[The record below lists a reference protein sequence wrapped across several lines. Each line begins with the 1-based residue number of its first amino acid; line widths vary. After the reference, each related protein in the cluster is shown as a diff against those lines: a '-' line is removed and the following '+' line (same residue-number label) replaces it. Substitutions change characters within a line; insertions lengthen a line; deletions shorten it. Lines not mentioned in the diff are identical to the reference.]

1 VKATIQ
7 SMWPRLRQR
16 QYTPAMLRIGLG
28 CALLS
33 AVGLV
38 ELGTTSGADSSFV
51 SGNAQAQAQ
60 AMSLAPTTG
69 GLSYAITLATSISD
83 YQDVE
88 AQSLSQTLDL
98 GTIGTALESDGCNN
112 SPPTLPQSDV
122 PPPEQAESTNGNQD
136 LTDSITPQSTDTGL
150 GVGNET
156 AIATTQPSS
165 DSTTTTATASVPG
178 NVIDVGDMTTSAH
191 ASVDNGNTRTAWAT
205 ADIGQL
211 SLANGL
217 VVLGGL
223 HWDAEEQSGGATQ
236 TTGTFSI
243 GSLTVAGVPVDLSAA
258 DVSPQSELDVINTAL
273 SPIGFNIVWPV
284 QSTLPDGTVVISPLQ
299 VGIDDNALGQELIGA
314 NLGSVQAE
322 REAVVNALL
331 NADCNLA
338 TEVTVGD
345 IGTGVAAGGG
355 NMNILLG
362 GATALTN
369 DQAGSS
375 PFGPAGAP
383 SASVPSLGASG
394 NSGSGVTA
402 AGLTAGNSGAGFTPS
417 DSSLST
423 SLPGGST
430 SSGST
435 PSSSTAPSA
444 QALGP
449 LHKTADC
456 FSLGPS
462 GGGCYTGNVAVPI
475 GLGVIALL
483 SGLFTW
489 DYVRQRR
496 RGPLHA
502 VTEVTQ

>member
-1 VKATIQ
+1 MVARI
-7 SMWPRLRQR
+7 RRR
-16 QYTPAMLRIGLG
+16 RYTPAMLRIGLG

-51 SGNAQAQAQ
+51 AGNAQAQSQ
-60 AMSLAPTTG
+60 AISLAPTTG

-88 AQSLSQTLDL
+88 AQSLSQTIDL
-98 GTIGTALESDGCNN
+98 GAIGTSLEAEGCNN

-136 LTDSITPQSTDTGL
+136 LTDSITPQSIGHRARRGQRDGHRHHAA
-150 GVGNET
+150 GVGIDDHRGRRR
-156 AIATTQPSS
+156 APGQPDHHRHDDDERARLGRQWRHPDRLGHGRRRSALAGQRS
-165 DSTTTTATASVPG
+165 GRPG
-178 NVIDVGDMTTSAH
+178 RPALGRRGAVRRGDPDDRDLLHRLADRGRSA
-191 ASVDNGNTRTAWAT
+191 GRP
-205 ADIGQL
+205 
-211 SLANGL
+211 
-217 VVLGGL
+217 LG
-223 HWDAEEQSGGATQ
+223 
-236 TTGTFSI
+236 
-243 GSLTVAGVPVDLSAA
+243 A

-273 SPIGFNIVWPV
+273 SPLGFNIVWPV
-284 QSTLPDGTVVISPLQ
+284 QSTLPDGTVEISPMQ
-299 VGIDDNALGQELIGA
+299 IGIDNNALGQELIGA

-322 REAVVNALL
+322 REAVVNAIL

-338 TEVTVGD
+338 SEITVGD

-375 PFGPAGAP
+375 PFGPSGAP
-383 SASVPSLGASG
+383 SASVPALGSTG
-394 NSGSGVTA
+394 NSGSGGVGRA
-402 AGLTAGNSGAGFTPS
+402 EHGQL
-417 DSSLST
+417 
-423 SLPGGST
+423 GGRLRALERVAHRVSARRIGVARSAP
-430 SSGST
+430 SSGSPPT
-435 PSSSTAPSA
+435 K

-449 LHKTADC
+449 VQKTADC
-456 FSLGPS
+456 FSLGPA

-475 GLGVIALL
+475 GLGVIAML
-483 SGLFTW
+483 SALFTW

>member
-1 VKATIQ
+1 VK
-7 SMWPRLRQR
+7 SMRSVWAHIRRR
-16 QYTPAMLRIGLG
+16 HSTPAMLRVALG
-28 CALLS
+28 CALLA

-51 SGNAQAQAQ
+51 PGNAQAQSQ
-60 AMSLAPTTG
+60 AIQLAPTTG

-88 AQSLSQTLDL
+88 AQSLSQTIDL
-98 GTIGTALESDGCNN
+98 GAIGTSLEAEGCNN

-122 PPPEQAESTNGNQD
+122 PPPEQAESTNGDQD
-136 LTDSITPQSTDTGL
+136 LTTTITPQTTDTGL
-150 GVGNET
+150 GVGNEM
-156 AIATTQPSS
+156 AIATTQPAAG
-165 DSTTTTATASVPG
+165 STTTAASAATPG
-178 NVIDVGDMTTSAH
+178 DLITLGNMTTSSH
-191 ASVDNGNTRTAWAT
+191 ASVDNGATRTAWAT

-223 HWDAEEQSGGATQ
+223 HWDAEEQSGGASQ

-243 GSLTVAGVPVDLSAA
+243 GSLSVAGVPVDLSAA

-273 SPIGFNIVWPV
+273 TPIGFNIVWPV
-284 QSTLPDGTVVISPLQ
+284 QSTLPDGTVEISPLQ
-299 VGIDDNALGQELIGA
+299 IGIDNNALGQELIGA

-322 REAVVNALL
+322 REAVVNAIL

-338 TEVTVGD
+338 SEITVGD

-383 SASVPSLGASG
+383 SAAVPPLGSTG
-394 NSGSGVTA
+394 NSGSGVS
-402 AGLTAGNSGAGFTPS
+402 AGLTTGNSGAGFTPS
-417 DSSLST
+417 SSSLTASG
-423 SLPGGST
+423 PAA
-430 SSGST
+430 SSSAA
-435 PSSSTAPSA
+435 PSSAPSPTK

-449 LHKTADC
+449 VQKTADC
-456 FSLGPS
+456 FSLGPA

-496 RGPLHA
+496 RGPLHPLP
-502 VTEVTQ
+502 EVTP

>member
-1 VKATIQ
+1 MGTRG
-7 SMWPRLRQR
+7 SWWPSIRRR
-16 QYTPAMLRIGLG
+16 RYTPAMLRIGLG

-51 SGNAQAQAQ
+51 AGNAQAQSQ
-60 AMSLAPTTG
+60 AISLAPTTG
-69 GLSYAITLATSISD
+69 GLSYAITLATSIAN

-88 AQSLSQTLDL
+88 AQSLSQTIDL
-98 GTIGTALESDGCNN
+98 GTIGTALEAEGCNN

-122 PPPEQAESTNGNQD
+122 PPPVQAESTNGNQV

-150 GVGNET
+150 GVGNEM
-156 AIATTQPSS
+156 AIATSQPASG
-165 DSTTTTATASVPG
+165 STTTAAAASVPG
-178 NVIDVGDMTTSAH
+178 NLITLGTMTTSAH
-191 ASVDNGNTRTAWAT
+191 ASVDNGSTRTAWAT
-205 ADIGQL
+205 ADVGQL

-273 SPIGFNIVWPV
+273 SPLGFNIVWPV

-299 VGIDDNALGQELIGA
+299 IGIDNNALGQELIGA

-322 REAVVNALL
+322 REAVVNAIL

-338 TEVTVGD
+338 SEITVGD

-375 PFGPAGAP
+375 PFGPSGAP
-383 SASVPSLGASG
+383 SASVPALGASG
-394 NSGSGVTA
+394 NSGTGVS
-402 AGLTAGNSGAGFTPS
+402 AGLTTGNSGAGFTPS
-417 DSSLST
+417 SASLST
-423 SLPGGST
+423 SLPGGSA
-430 SSGST
+430 SSGSA
-435 PSSSTAPSA
+435 PSSGSPSA

-449 LHKTADC
+449 VQKTADC
-456 FSLGPS
+456 FSLGPA

-475 GLGVIALL
+475 GLGVIAML
-483 SGLFTW
+483 SALFTW